1 MSIETM
7 LNLETVTVDE
17 LVGCLKPSEERINL
31 NGGGAIT
38 SLNLTEDE
46 LIAKISSWLKIVGGG
61 NTDQ

>member
-1 MSIETM
+1 MSIET
-7 LNLETVTVDE
+7 LETVTVDE
-17 LVGCLKPSEERINL
+17 LVGRLKPLEERINL

-46 LIAKISSWLKIVGGG
+46 LIANISSRLKIIGGG

>member
-1 MSIETM
+1 MSIETL

-17 LVGCLKPSEERINL
+17 LVGRLKPLEERINL
-31 NGGGAIT
+31 NGGSAIT

-46 LIAKISSWLKIVGGG
+46 LIAKISSRLKIIGGG

>member
-1 MSIETM
+1 MSIETL

-17 LVGCLKPSEERINL
+17 LVGRLKPLEERINL

-46 LIAKISSWLKIVGGG
+46 LIAKISSRLKIIGGG
-61 NTDQ
+61 NTNQ